1 MSAPPQFSMSSLA
14 SALPHGVGIPS
25 SSASSGINIPS
36 GAGGAASNPTAAA
49 AQTLTAAEAL
59 LNSQLAS
66 ALSTMGDAQYFE
78 DSISPAQI
86 RTSLASADPSNPTS
100 TPALLRGMKWLLA
113 SMSKGRDVSDFFPHV
128 VKLVGSHSLEVRK
141 MVYIYLSRYADF
153 DPTCRELALLA
164 INSFQRGLADGEPL
178 IRALALRTMTSI
190 RVRDVLQIQIMAVQ
204 RCAADTSPYVRKCA
218 ANALTKLH
226 PRCRSGDG
234 GTGRDSLLEI
244 MAKLL
249 DEDSSTMV
257 LTSAL
262 VAFTELC
269 PERLDLLHK
278 PYRKICHLLTDM
290 DEWGQVVILDTL
302 SRYCRKYFKEP
313 RARSR
318 GSAELI
324 DRERRVRRTVK
335 GIAAA
340 SALDEDGAADA
351 AAAAAVASG
360 GGEDVGEAL
369 DELFRATNSG
379 NGDKKKKKKDG
390 KISSAA
396 SALPPH
402 PGSGGPQK
410 IKRRVVKKA
419 FYSDEE
425 DESTEE
431 EIYIGGSVA
440 ATMKQNTLIG
450 QSGSEAGGKE
460 GRFGPGIGS
469 GVSSVGRMMGT
480 ADDDEYEDSEL
491 DEDHRLLLRSSLP
504 LLKSRNSGVVLAVCS
519 LHYYCGVAS
528 IRIRAAVGKSLVR
541 IYRDKR
547 EIQYVVLTSIRT
559 LVQECPSAFT
569 PFLSDFFVKAMD
581 PQFTRM
587 IKLDILSSLCLDPGS
602 IEAVLKEIRTYIRH
616 NDKDF
621 VRASVQT
628 VGKVAEMTRIVYD
641 RRGAK
646 TGSAVS
652 ARADA
657 DLIALNCLYGLIT
670 LSQASDDSSVVG
682 ECVIV
687 MENVMRQ
694 LLSESSKFSVSDPN
708 KVQSQASKRLMQLL
722 IWALDAPRS
731 PHGGYEEEEAMDQ
744 EGDDALKNL
753 KANTVLIPADAVA
766 SALSIIGDWFCAS
779 SSSPLVTSLLQV
791 TAKEKSRMRSEV
803 LRLISGKMASMEPC
817 EKLQCMHFASK
828 ALLTTAESGRT
839 SSRSDD
845 DKALCEFILAMGRVD
860 VIPDIRDR
868 ARFESNLLNLCVG
881 LTIDTDALLPCPPD
895 VKGILTLEDA
905 RAILLGTKHAPSH
918 LPVEEDDEVSLRFGS
933 LSSLLCHKAGKAYIP
948 LPEWAEENS
957 SGALRAPPEPS
968 GPESKDGWKVRTGE
982 TNEMTTGSFYDDDA
996 ESSSSDESS
1005 SGSSSDSDTDTY
1017 SDSSESSYEDS
1028 SSDDESGGSSGESSS
1043 DESDAD
1049 DTTAMNQI
1057 RANGAAIVNG
1067 FAPAGEPPTAIAS
1080 PRKNLALGAGES
1092 SSSSEDESSSGSEES
1107 SSEDDNGGRAAV
1119 SNDLLDMSS
1128 FSISKEPVPGAPASA
1143 SASAPIPIPIPAET
1157 KPKQASS
1164 KQAMNKGASGLAT
1177 GLEGLVMA
1185 PIVVD
1190 KDEDMN
1196 GGKADVEKESSQW
1209 KVLVRPELSGGLQA
1223 KCRFLRGRTKDRET
1237 QIMGFDTANSTVF
1250 CLQIKFENMRA
1261 DSGVLRRI
1269 RLIQRSAG
1277 GSGTFSPR
1285 RLSLPLEIGILKKG
1299 QSSCVLLGLEF
1310 TQKSDKDK
1318 VFLSKLEVKSDRG
1331 TNAFEIRPPLAET
1344 TLLYRMKRPEF
1355 DAAVTRLQ
1363 GITQRTVSSFALKA
1377 TSGKSIQQLHADLP
1391 NTIVKNANLYPI
1403 DKKLGWKADN
1413 SCDFA
1418 GRLPASETPI
1428 FVTTKADPDT
1438 GVGSVVVHCDNLM
1451 AANAFADFLKRSVV
1465 A

>member
-1 MSAPPQFSMSSLA
+1 MSDPPQFSMSSLA

-25 SSASSGINIPS
+25 SSAPSGINIPS
-36 GAGGAASNPTAAA
+36 GAGGVASNPTAAA
-49 AQTLTAAEAL
+49 VQTLTAAEAL

-66 ALSTMGDAQYFE
+66 ALSTIGDAQYFE

-262 VAFTELC
+262 MAFTELC

-340 SALDEDGAADA
+340 SALDEGDADA

-360 GGEDVGEAL
+360 DGEDVGEAL
-369 DELFRATNSG
+369 DELFRATGSG

-390 KISSAA
+390 TSSTAA
-396 SALPPH
+396 PALPIH

-431 EIYIGGSVA
+431 EMYLGGSVA
-440 ATMKQNTLIG
+440 ATMKQSTLIG
-450 QSGSEAGGKE
+450 QPGSEAGGKE

-469 GVSSVGRMMGT
+469 GVPSGGGMMGT

-587 IKLDILSSLCLDPGS
+587 IKLEILSSLCLDPGS

-646 TGSAVS
+646 TGSVVS

-670 LSQASDDSSVVG
+670 LSQASDDASVVG

-694 LLSESSKFSVSDPN
+694 LLSESSKFSVADPN
-708 KVQSQASKRLMQLL
+708 MVQSQASKRLIHLL
-722 IWALDAPRS
+722 IRALDAPRS
-731 PHGGYEEEEAMDQ
+731 PHGGYEEEETIDQ

-753 KANTVLIPADAVA
+753 KANTVLIPPGAVA
-766 SALSIIGDWFCAS
+766 SALSMIGDWFCAS
-779 SSSPLVTSLLQV
+779 SPSPLAASLLQV

-803 LRLISGKMASMEPC
+803 LRLISGKMASMEAC

-860 VIPDIRDR
+860 VIPDVRDR

-895 VKGILTLEDA
+895 VKGVLTTEDA

-933 LSSLLCHKAGKAYIP
+933 LSSLISHKAGKAYIP
-948 LPEWAEENS
+948 LPEWAKENS

-968 GPESKDGWKVRTGE
+968 SPENKDGWKLRAGK
-982 TNEMTTGSFYDDDA
+982 TNEMTAGSFYDDDA

-1005 SGSSSDSDTDTY
+1005 SGSMSDSDSDTDTY
-1017 SDSSESSYEDS
+1017 SDSSDSSYEDS
-1028 SSDDESGGSSGESSS
+1028 SSDDESGGSSDESSS

-1049 DTTAMNQI
+1049 DTMAMNQI

-1067 FAPAGEPPTAIAS
+1067 FAPASKPPTTIAS
-1080 PRKNLALGAGES
+1080 PRKDLALGAGES
-1092 SSSSEDESSSGSEES
+1092 SSSSEGESSSGSEES
-1107 SSEDDNGGRAAV
+1107 SSEDDNRGRAAV

-1128 FSISKEPVPGAPASA
+1128 FSISKEPAPGAPASA
-1143 SASAPIPIPIPAET
+1143 PIPAPIPTET

-1164 KQAMNKGASGLAT
+1164 KQATKKGSSGLAT

-1196 GGKADVEKESSQW
+1196 GGKADAEKESSQW

-1223 KCRFLRGRTKDRET
+1223 KARFLRGQTKDRET
-1237 QIMGFDTANSTVF
+1237 QIMGFDTVNSTVF
-1250 CLQIKFENMRA
+1250 CVQIKFENM
-1261 DSGVLRRI
+1261 
-1269 RLIQRSAG
+1269 
-1277 GSGTFSPR
+1277 
-1285 RLSLPLEIGILKKG
+1285 
-1299 QSSCVLLGLEF
+1299 
-1310 TQKSDKDK
+1310 
-1318 VFLSKLEVKSDRG
+1318 
-1331 TNAFEIRPPLAET
+1331 
-1344 TLLYRMKRPEF
+1344 
-1355 DAAVTRLQ
+1355 
-1363 GITQRTVSSFALKA
+1363 
-1377 TSGKSIQQLHADLP
+1377 
-1391 NTIVKNANLYPI
+1391 
-1403 DKKLGWKADN
+1403 
-1413 SCDFA
+1413 
-1418 GRLPASETPI
+1418 
-1428 FVTTKADPDT
+1428 
-1438 GVGSVVVHCDNLM
+1438 
-1451 AANAFADFLKRSVV
+1451 
-1465 A
+1465 